1 MSRKIKREK
10 SGCTCAHSYTDTL
23 AKIDAKCATVFS
35 KYATAFWQR
44 IRSYS
49 SFLE

>member
-1 MSRKIKREK
+1 MHVQMHLS
-10 SGCTCAHSYTDTL
+10 ADTL
-23 AKIDAKCATVFS
+23 TKIDAKYASVFS